1 MIIKTAEILCVGT
14 ELLIGDI
21 VNTNA
26 AFLSRHLAALGISQ
40 YHQSVVGD
48 NPKRLKEALALSLSR
63 SDLVLMSGGLGPT
76 YDDLTK
82 EVACEC
88 MGSEL
93 VFDQTSY
100 DRICDYFKRR
110 QRPMSDNNKKQAMQP
125 KDGVIFPND
134 HGTAPGCGIWNA
146 DRSKLVVLLPGPP
159 RELQPMFSESVLP
172 LLQTMTEQCFVS
184 RNVHIVGMGESSV
197 EAVLKEKMVSA
208 TNPTL
213 APYCTTGEVRLRV
226 TAAAPTAA
234 EGQKMCDELIAT
246 LYDTAVGPYIYGI
259 DTSLGQ
265 AVIDA
270 LKASGQ
276 KIATAESCTGGGIG
290 ARLTGISGASEVY
303 DGGVI
308 SYANEIK
315 ARLLGVKEETL
326 ATYGAVSAQTAREM
340 ALGVQTLMGA
350 DYGISVTGIAGP
362 GGGTP
367 EKPVGLVYIGIASP
381 ETVEVKE
388 CHFAGDRE
396 QIRALTA
403 TEALS
408 MALIAI
414 RKNPLFDHRL

>member
-48 NPKRLKEALALSLSR
+48 NPARLKEALQLSLSR

-159 RELQPMFSESVLP
+159 RELQPMFLGSVLP

-197 EAVLKEKMVSA
+197 EAVLKEKMVSS

-213 APYCTTGEVRLRV
+213 APYCSTGEVRLRV
-226 TAAAPTAA
+226 TAAAPTVA

-259 DTSLGQ
+259 DTNLGQ

-381 ETVEVKE
+381 RSVEVKE

-396 QIRALTA
+396 WIRTLSA

-414 RKNPLFDHRL
+414 RRHSKEQEG